1 MVIFVFGL
9 TKEMEGNDQEPW
21 FIHSDSMIP
30 KVVVLRLL
38 RMTITAREYDV
49 YSTGRALGTT
59 ETFVFE
65 EITLC
70 EEYFC
75 SLFLLRIN
83 MCTT

>member
-1 MVIFVFGL
+1 
-9 TKEMEGNDQEPW
+9 MEGTDQKPW

-30 KVVVLRLL
+30 KAVVLRLL
-38 RMTITAREYDV
+38 RITVTEREYAV

-59 ETFVFE
+59 ETFVLE

-75 SLFLLRIN
+75 SLALLRIN